1 MVDVELVVM
10 VSKNSSCSSDVALIA
25 YGIAT
30 SWCGLRVVLLDVGL
44 RLWADRTVEVV
55 VVVVVRYWLAV
66 FVDHERNFRLVTVSC
81 SAHERLQHLRIGQH
95 SFQQVQTF
103 FVFQQ
108 CEQRFQIEHKIT
120 AANFVEKLV
129 QISTSFT
136 IAKAHF
142 RQVEHVEKIKN
153 ATILRLQV
161 DTEIFEQRIQIKIS
175 WKKIF
180 LIRLRRIRNAPKWL
194 TCRVRFT
201 FSFFHFLK
209 QNFSGCKLVKAD
221 NILVFIHLNH
231 PVSSTFGG
239 KEKRDLHF

>member
-1 MVDVELVVM
+1 M

-30 SWCGLRVVLLDVGL
+30 SWCGLRVVLLDVGR

-129 QISTSFT
+129 QIAASFT

-153 ATILRLQV
+153 ATILRLQNQA
-161 DTEIFEQRIQIKIS
+161 EKNP
-175 WKKIF
+175 KHCF
-180 LIRLRRIRNAPKWL
+180 LLRNGLNMNSSTKNSVHQNGS
-194 TCRVRFT
+194 RVV
-201 FSFFHFLK
+201 
-209 QNFSGCKLVKAD
+209 GCKLVKAD

-231 PVSSTFGG
+231 PVSSTVGG